1 MEIKSTW
8 SNIKTDSKSINTL
21 VEIVKQ
27 IPDNIEQLLSLDTS
41 NFSKIVKEFENN
53 DLNYNFIN
61 KTFIEAKSIIYHEIR
76 PIQRILKKEKRSI
89 KI

>member
-41 NFSKIVKEFENN
+41 NLSKIV
-53 DLNYNFIN
+53 
-61 KTFIEAKSIIYHEIR
+61 
-76 PIQRILKKEKRSI
+76 
-89 KI
+89 